1 MKLIKFHSASLAVAI
16 ILGGGFLAS
25 SAREPSPE
33 LEIARKLNQAF
44 IGVAEEVSPAV
55 VVIRVKQKQSRL
67 DEEDSNGF
75 LDMLPHEFRRRL
87 EEQFDKERNERNER
101 RPSRRP
107 DFDGQGSGVVIR
119 EDGYILTNRHV
130 VENAEE
136 IEVRFK
142 DGTKYTAT
150 ARGMDPESD
159 IAVLKIDS
167 KGARLPVPR
176 LGDSAKTRV
185 GEFAIAIGAPFD
197 LDYSVTFGHVSA
209 KGRNKIVG
217 DVMMMDQDFIQ
228 TDASINPGNS
238 GGPLINIEGEVI
250 GINTMIRGLRT
261 GIGFAVPSNLA
272 REVAEKLIVD
282 GKFTRAWLGIKI
294 ESLSDN
300 KEYQKTLKGVDD
312 GVVVKSVLP
321 TGPASDSDLEL
332 EDVIIAVDGKSVA
345 SAQDLK
351 REIRLKP
358 IGKAVTL
365 DVLRDGK
372 SMKIKVKP
380 GELPEDRLAMNKMPK
395 RDEAE
400 SKNIGVTVKVITHE
414 LAEEF
419 GVKKTAGV
427 IVTEVERGSLAEARQ
442 IRPGDIITKVNRKSV
457 TTPKEFREALEGA
470 DLKKGISIQLV
481 GEGGKRFEFLK
492 ESGD

>member
-1 MKLIKFHSASLAVAI
+1 MKLIKFHCASLAIAI
-16 ILGGGFLAS
+16 ILAAGFLPS

-44 IGVAEEVSPAV
+44 IEVAEDVSPAV
-55 VVIRVKQKQSRL
+55 VVIRVKQQQSQL
-67 DEEDSNGF
+67 DAEDSNGF
-75 LDMLPHEFRRRL
+75 LDMLPREFRRRL
-87 EEQFDKERNERNER
+87 EDQFDKERNER
-101 RPSRRP
+101 RPRRRP
-107 DFDGQGSGVVIR
+107 DFDGQGSGVMIR
-119 EDGYILTNRHV
+119 EEGYILTNRHV

-142 DGTKYTAT
+142 DGNKYTAT
-150 ARGMDPESD
+150 VRGMDPESD
-159 IAVLKIDS
+159 IAVLKIDP
-167 KGARLPVPR
+167 KGARLPVAR

-217 DVMMMDQDFIQ
+217 DLFMMDQDFIQ

-282 GKFTRAWLGIKI
+282 GKFTRAWLGIEI
-294 ESLSDN
+294 ETLSDN
-300 KEYQKTLKGVDD
+300 KEYQRTLKGVEN
-312 GVVVKSVLP
+312 GVVVKGVRP
-321 TGPASDSDLEL
+321 DGPAVDSDLEL

-351 REIRLKP
+351 REIRIKP
-358 IGKAVTL
+358 IGKAVAL

-372 SMKIKVKP
+372 SMKINVKP
-380 GELPEDRLAMNKMPK
+380 GELPEDRLAINKIPK
-395 RDEAE
+395 RDETE
-400 SKNIGVTVKVITHE
+400 SKNIGVTVKVITRE

-419 GVKKTAGV
+419 GVKKTTGV

-442 IRPGDIITKVNRKSV
+442 IKPGDIITKVNRKSV
-457 TTPKEFREALEGA
+457 TTPKEFREALEGV
-470 DLKKGISIQLV
+470 DLKKGISIQLI

>member
-1 MKLIKFHSASLAVAI
+1 MKLIKFRCASLVLAI
-16 ILGGGFLAS
+16 ILGSGFLPS

-44 IGVAEEVSPAV
+44 IEVAEDVSPAV
-55 VVIRVKQKQSRL
+55 VVVRVKQRQSQL
-67 DEEDSNGF
+67 DAEDSNGF
-75 LDMLPHEFRRRL
+75 LDMLPREFRRRL
-87 EEQFDKERNERNER
+87 EEQFDKERNERK
-101 RPSRRP
+101 PTRRP

-119 EDGYILTNRHV
+119 EEGYILTNRHV

-142 DGTKYTAT
+142 DGNKYTAT
-150 ARGMDPESD
+150 VRGMDPESD
-159 IAVLKIDS
+159 IAVIKIDP
-167 KGARLPVPR
+167 KGARLPVAR

-185 GEFAIAIGAPFD
+185 GEFAIAIGAPFE

-209 KGRNKIVG
+209 KGRRVVG

-282 GKFTRAWLGIKI
+282 GKFTRAWLGIEI
-294 ESLSDN
+294 GTLSDN
-300 KEYQKTLKGVDD
+300 KEYQRTLKGVDN
-312 GVVVKSVLP
+312 GVVVNRVLP
-321 TGPASDSDLEL
+321 NGPAADSDLEL
-332 EDVIIAVDGKSVA
+332 EDVIIAVDGNSVA

-351 REIRLKP
+351 REVRLKP
-358 IGKAVTL
+358 IGKPVTL

-372 SMKIKVKP
+372 SVKIKVKP
-380 GELPEDRLAMNKMPK
+380 GELPEDRLASNKIPK
-395 RDEAE
+395 RDETE
-400 SKNIGVTVKVITHE
+400 SKNIGVTVKAITRE

-419 GVKKTAGV
+419 GVKKSPGV

-442 IRPGDIITKVNRKSV
+442 IKPGDIITKVNRKSI
-457 TTPKEFREALEGA
+457 TTPKEFREALEGI